1 MLFTSENNFGNIIPN
16 LIKFKLIGGIVMA
29 GFWDNEELVGK
40 IEKNNREE
48 IQIKKVEKG
57 GRKYIDIRVFWS
69 DGQSDEFKP
78 SQKGVTVPY
87 DSLSQLKELIN
98 GIE

>member
-1 MLFTSENNFGNIIPN
+1 VLFTSENNFGKIIPN
-16 LIKFKLIGGIVMA
+16 LIKSKLIGGIVMA
-29 GFWDNEELVGK
+29 GFWDKEELIGK

-57 GRKYIDIRVFWS
+57 GRKYLDIRVFWS
-69 DGQSDEFKP
+69 DGESDEFKP

-98 GIE
+98 SIE